1 MAGTKRRWLTTGS
14 STPNVAPSL
23 ERTCWRARIW
33 ANDEAEFSGEHVNFD
48 SSWSWPKPVQP
59 GGPKVLLGG
68 AAGPK
73 TIQDIVEFCDG
84 WMPIS
89 GRHDLTGPIEEVRQ
103 AAEDAG
109 RDPATLEFGQFGTPG
124 KPDVLES
131 LEAAGVSRAVVGST
145 RRTRYGPAT
154 TRLVHGVTEMTDSA
168 GGVEM
173 LDIFDDM
180 GRHLGVK
187 PRDQVHLAGDWHRV
201 FHCQITTVRNDIPSL
216 ILQRLSQLKAAFPG
230 LLDLQRRRSPLR

>member
-1 MAGTKRRWLTTGS
+1 M
-14 STPNVAPSL
+14 
-23 ERTCWRARIW
+23 I
-33 ANDEAEFSGEHVNFD
+33 
-48 SSWSWPKPVQP
+48 
-59 GGPKVLLGG
+59 LGG

-131 LEAAGVSRAVVGST
+131 LEAAGVSRAVLWVPPE
-145 RRTRYGPAT
+145 GP
-154 TRLVHGVTEMTDSA
+154 D
-168 GGVEM
+168 
-173 LDIFDDM
+173 
-180 GRHLGVK
+180 
-187 PRDQVHLAGDWHRV
+187 
-201 FHCQITTVRNDIPSL
+201 TVLP
-216 ILQRLSQLKAAFPG
+216 
-230 LLDLQRRRSPLR
+230 LLDSYTELL